1 MISKDE
7 KASELPGEVF
17 EYFNIIDKYFHK
29 VFKIL
34 AQTILYVMDCMS
46 LAFKP
51 HNWSLCL
58 GDLCIYIEYCPIP
71 KCLDQCFLHETCRPI
86 T

>member
-17 EYFNIIDKYFHK
+17 EYFNIIDKYFHD

-34 AQTILYVMDCMS
+34 AQTIVYVMD
-46 LAFKP
+46 
-51 HNWSLCL
+51 
-58 GDLCIYIEYCPIP
+58 
-71 KCLDQCFLHETCRPI
+71 
-86 T
+86 

>member
-7 KASELPGEVF
+7 KASELPGKF
-17 EYFNIIDKYFHK
+17 IFIEYFNIIDKYFHK

-46 LAFKP
+46 LVFKP
-51 HNWSLCL
+51 HNPW
-58 GDLCIYIEYCPIP
+58 YIHSISPNP
-71 KCLDQCFLHETCRPI
+71 QVP
-86 T
+86 